1 MGYVCVISEWYQQCI
16 RRASPPREGMEMALG
31 METCSGINQDSARLV
46 LNMRDV
52 ENIRS
57 ESERFWGDVLVGN
70 YVSVVVVVVVVD
82 IQN

>member
-1 MGYVCVISEWYQQCI
+1 
-16 RRASPPREGMEMALG
+16 
-31 METCSGINQDSARLV
+31 
-46 LNMRDV
+46 MRDV